1 MASIQR
7 DFFAFGGLIAQPQIG
22 GTLALAARLRYLQA
36 YEFFLADTG
45 GLLHGL
51 YI

>member
-1 MASIQR
+1 MATSEKHLRHNKGIR
-7 DFFAFGGLIAQPQIG
+7 SP

-36 YEFFLADTG
+36 YEFFLAYTG